1 MKITLPFVIVVEGKT
16 DTDHLHQLFNV
27 KTIET
32 NGYALDHHALN
43 LIQDCLDH
51 HINVVFMLDPDA
63 MGNKLRDKLNHLFP
77 NIKNVFLQYQDMDP
91 SKKKIGVAESRPA
104 ILINLLTNLKF
115 DDNEQQINNEAL
127 LTWPD
132 FLASNILF
140 DASLKQKVLAYYHL
154 PQVNNK
160 KLFNYLL
167 MLKVTKEQWMQLI
180 TKLNQIIN
188 PI

>member
-27 KTIET
+27 RTIET
-32 NGYALDHHALN
+32 NGYALDHHAIN

-51 HINVVFMLDPDA
+51 DINVVFMLDPDA

-77 NIKNVFLQYQDMDP
+77 NVKNVFLQYQDMDK
-91 SKKKIGVAESRPA
+91 SKHKIGVAEAKPA
-104 ILINLLTNLKF
+104 ILIKLLSNLAFANQNNLNDK
-115 DDNEQQINNEAL
+115 QI
-127 LTWPD
+127 LTWQD
-132 FLASNILF
+132 FVASNLLF
-140 DASLKQKVLAYYHL
+140 DATLKQKVLDYYHL
-154 PQVNNK
+154 PKVNNK

-180 TKLNQIIN
+180 TKFN
-188 PI
+188 

>member
-32 NGYALDHHALN
+32 NGYALDHHAIN
-43 LIQDCLDH
+43 LIQDCLNN

-77 NIKNVFLQYQDMDP
+77 NVKNVFLQYQDMDP
-91 SKKKIGVAESRPA
+91 SKQKIGVAEAKPEV
-104 ILINLLTNLKF
+104 LIKLLSNLRF
-115 DDNEQQINNEAL
+115 ANENNCNQAEV
-127 LTWPD
+127 LTWQD
-132 FLASNILF
+132 FLDANILF
-140 DASLKQKVLAYYHL
+140 DFGLKQKVLDYYHL
-154 PQVNNK
+154 PIVNNK

-167 MLKVTKEQWMQLI
+167 MLKVTKEQWKQLI
-180 TKLNQIIN
+180 TKLN
-188 PI
+188 